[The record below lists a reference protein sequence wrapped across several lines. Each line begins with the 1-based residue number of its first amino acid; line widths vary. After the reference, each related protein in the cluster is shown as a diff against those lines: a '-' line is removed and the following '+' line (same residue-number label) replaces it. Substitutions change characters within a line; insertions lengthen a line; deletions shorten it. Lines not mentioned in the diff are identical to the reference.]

1 MKDLLS
7 IETILKVLGSIVA
20 SFMLLATPEKII
32 VSGLAIMLVCVFFF
46 SIWAYFQARKAQ
58 KHETDA
64 RELFLQRYLLTEAR
78 TNKLTDIH
86 IKRHPEDGA
95 VFFELERLATLRRF
109 EDLQGA
115 CGSCSGHDKKD

>member
-1 MKDLLS
+1 MKDLLN
-7 IETILKVLGSIVA
+7 IETLFKVIGSIAA
-20 SFMLLATPEKII
+20 SFMLLATPEKLI
-32 VSGLAIMLVCVFFF
+32 VTGLAIMLVCVFVF
-46 SIWAYFQARKAQ
+46 SIWAYFQTRKAQ

-86 IKRHPEDGA
+86 IRRHPEDGA
-95 VFFELERLATLRRF
+95 IFFELERLAALKRF

-115 CGSCSGHDKKD
+115 CGSCSSHDKKD

>member
-1 MKDLLS
+1 MKDLLN
-7 IETILKVLGSIVA
+7 IETLFKVLGSIVA
-20 SFMLLATPEKII
+20 SFMLLATPEKVI

-46 SIWAYFQARKAQ
+46 SIWAFYQVRKTQ

-95 VFFELERLATLRRF
+95 VFFELERLAAVKRF

>member
-1 MKDLLS
+1 MKDLLN
-7 IETILKVLGSIVA
+7 IETLLKVLGSVVA
-20 SFMLLATPEKII
+20 SFMLLATPEKVI
-32 VSGLAIMLVCVFFF
+32 VSSLAIMLVCVFFF
-46 SIWAYFQARKAQ
+46 AIWAFYQVRKTQ

-64 RELFLQRYLLTEAR
+64 RELFLERYLLTEAR
-78 TNKLTDIH
+78 ANKLTDIH

-95 VFFELERLATLRRF
+95 IFFELERLAAVKRF

>member
-1 MKDLLS
+1 MKNLLS
-7 IETILKVLGSIVA
+7 TETLFKVLGSIVA
-20 SFMLLATPEKII
+20 SFMLLATPEKLI
-32 VSGLAIMLVCVFFF
+32 VAGLAIMLVCVFFF
-46 SIWAYFQARKAQ
+46 SIWAFYQVRKTQ

-95 VFFELERLATLRRF
+95 IFFELERLAAVKRF

-115 CGSCSGHDKKD
+115 CGSCSGHDKND

>member
-1 MKDLLS
+1 MKDLLN
-7 IETILKVLGSIVA
+7 IETLFKVLGSIVA
-20 SFMLLATPEKII
+20 SFMLLATPEKVI

-46 SIWAYFQARKAQ
+46 SIWAFYQVRKTQ

-95 VFFELERLATLRRF
+95 IFFELERLAAVKRF

-115 CGSCSGHDKKD
+115 CGSCSGHDKKG

>member
-7 IETILKVLGSIVA
+7 IETLLKVLGSIAA

-32 VSGLAIMLVCVFFF
+32 VIGLAIMLVCVFFF
-46 SIWAYFQARKAQ
+46 SIWAFYQTRKTQ

-86 IKRHPEDGA
+86 IHRHPEDGA

-115 CGSCSGHDKKD
+115 CGSCSGHNKEN

>member
-1 MKDLLS
+1 MKDLLN

-20 SFMLLATPEKII
+20 SFMLLATPEKLI
-32 VSGLAIMLVCVFFF
+32 VAGLAIMLVCVFIF
-46 SIWAYFQARKAQ
+46 SIWAYFQTRKAQ

-95 VFFELERLATLRRF
+95 IFFELERLAAVKRF
-109 EDLQGA
+109 KDLQGA

>member
-1 MKDLLS
+1 MKDLLN
-7 IETILKVLGSIVA
+7 IETLFKVLGSIVA
-20 SFMLLATPEKII
+20 SFMLLATPEKVI

-46 SIWAYFQARKAQ
+46 SIWAFYQVRKTQ

-95 VFFELERLATLRRF
+95 IFFELERLAAVKRF

>member
-1 MKDLLS
+1 MKDLLN
-7 IETILKVLGSIVA
+7 IETLFKVLGSIVA
-20 SFMLLATPEKII
+20 SFMLLATPEKVI

-46 SIWAYFQARKAQ
+46 SIWAFYQVRKTQ

-78 TNKLTDIH
+78 ANKLTDIH

-95 VFFELERLATLRRF
+95 VFFELERLAAVKRF